1 MVFLAVLLFLCSGFF
16 FFKGMR
22 ENSNNDRLMAL
33 ILLIVALFALFT
45 GIASLRVINQYGV

>member
-16 FFKGMR
+16 FLKGMR
-22 ENSNNDRLMAL
+22 ENSTNDRLMAL